1 MSENEH
7 CKELLG
13 FLSEYIDGALQ
24 EELCAVIDRHLAEC
38 ENCRVVVNTLRKTVE
53 LYQET
58 GVPAAGE
65 PLPEDVR
72 QRLFFHLN
80 LEEYLKKE

>member
-1 MSENEH
+1 MSEDRH

-13 FLSEYIDGALQ
+13 SLSDYIDGALQ
-24 EELCAVIDRHLAEC
+24 AELCAEIDRHLAEC
-38 ENCRVVVNTLRKTVE
+38 DNCRVVVNTLRKTVE
-53 LYQET
+53 LYRET
-58 GVPAAGE
+58 GVEGE
-65 PLPEDVR
+65 RLPEDVR

>member
-7 CKELLG
+7 CKQLLG
-13 FLSEYIDGALQ
+13 SLSDYIDGALQ
-24 EELCAVIDRHLAEC
+24 EELCALIDQHLAEC
-38 ENCRVVVNTLRKTVE
+38 EDCRVVVNTLRKTVD
-53 LYQET
+53 LYRVSGE
-58 GVPAAGE
+58 AGE